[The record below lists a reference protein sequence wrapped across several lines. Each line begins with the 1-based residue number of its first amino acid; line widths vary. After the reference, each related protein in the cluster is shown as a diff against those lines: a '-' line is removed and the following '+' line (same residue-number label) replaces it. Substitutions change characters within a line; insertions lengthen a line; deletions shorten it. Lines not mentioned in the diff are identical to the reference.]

1 MEAADVV
8 AAVTQTWDNE
18 GSGSKLN
25 FAIILVRFGISL
37 DNWEMS
43 MIGWSYFGRE
53 VVNKFGDIKKERGEG
68 QSRKRPEGK
77 GEREREKRKWELRG
91 KG

>member
-25 FAIILVRFGISL
+25 FAIISVLFGISL

-43 MIGWSYFGRE
+43 MIGWSYFW
-53 VVNKFGDIKKERGEG
+53 KRGC
-68 QSRKRPEGK
+68 K
-77 GEREREKRKWELRG
+77 
-91 KG
+91 